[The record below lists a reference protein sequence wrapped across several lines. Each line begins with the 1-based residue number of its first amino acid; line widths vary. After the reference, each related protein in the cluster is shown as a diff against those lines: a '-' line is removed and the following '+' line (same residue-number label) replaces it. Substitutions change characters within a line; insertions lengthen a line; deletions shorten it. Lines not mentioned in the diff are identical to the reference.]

1 MLVSNP
7 LQSCITFGQIS
18 TIILHTQN
26 WVMLSTCACMYVCA
40 CTQDLHSLLPL
51 IALPQDQAPSFVVG
65 DQHIPQQI
73 TYRL

>member
-26 WVMLSTCACMYVCA
+26 WVMLSTCVHVCTYVCVCVCVQA
-40 CTQDLHSLLPL
+40 GPPLPPPFNSSTSRSGSLLC
-51 IALPQDQAPSFVVG
+51 SG
-65 DQHIPQQI
+65 
-73 TYRL
+73 